1 MRKKSTV
8 AAQSSLNRSQRR
20 RSDGFRRRSTDAG
33 ITTDIVVKVE
43 TLPVIEGSGSTLGKE
58 TYLKELVGGFVDT
71 IKAANNVQESVT
83 KWVDMN
89 NMYDI
94 LSADKDTMKQY
105 FGYLAEDIKVPMK
118 MARRGMAGSLL
129 MSLACTYG
137 DVISDAVMVHYY
149 LEKNM
154 ASAFRTSLGILIGA
168 LAAQGLVTWTN
179 TKHVKQFSVR
189 IRRVVFGVISLNPAI
204 HAYGKWTGD
213 ELEEGSTSPPSRLL
227 GFTKFV
233 ELICESLPQLIV
245 QLGFLLEASDSIQ
258 GDLRPIASIIFSVVA
273 VGFIVS
279 DMSIGWERV
288 SMSRS
293 IRGPYQTWW
302 VGVLPERRGGVF
314 FFGHVLFVLGYF
326 ACAVISF
333 TAAGQV
339 LGELFVFAFEF
350 IELMCFLLV
359 MRAAGRARWV
369 LGNSNGVGLF
379 DVLRPEWLVTS
390 VVPVLLFRQEWNIG
404 GGIWS
409 RFIAWRLCVTTA
421 AVYLC
426 SSSIEADVMTIHMT
440 ALCCA
445 VVGFLIMVVF
455 ASDSHR
461 WTLYSTKM
469 TLKGMYKRSFVNDN
483 LTADNLTL
491 NYTYSTPDELRLQVI
506 ATAHPYYYFE
516 VQHEVK
522 KWVLN
527 MKVTDEL
534 FKEGVVPRGTYSLK
548 GQTFATAFA
557 IIKRKYSYFNDPEGN
572 ELIGKHLDSLLIEV
586 ENLNEE
592 MQKKMQ
598 SSSSSPSPLQ
608 RQVSRELPAIFDKD
622 AEIAALKR
630 ELEEMNA
637 VLEEKDLALEEKDL
651 ALEEKDLSLEEN
663 KAAIEE
669 KDKVIAALEERLR
682 ENDKWVQ

>member
-1 MRKKSTV
+1 M
-8 AAQSSLNRSQRR
+8 
-20 RSDGFRRRSTDAG
+20 DAG
-33 ITTDIVVKVE
+33 VTTDIVNIVE
-43 TLPVIEGSGSTLGKE
+43 IPSISVVGSSDSSTLGVS
-58 TYLKELVGGFVDT
+58 YLKELVGGFVDT

-83 KWVDMN
+83 KWVDVN
-89 NMYDI
+89 NIYDI

-137 DVISDAVMVHYY
+137 DVISDTVMVFYY
-149 LEKNM
+149 NEKNM
-154 ASAFRTSLGILIGA
+154 TGAYRTSLGILIGA
-168 LAAQGLVTWTN
+168 LAAQGVVTWMN
-179 TKHVKQFSVR
+179 TKHVKQLSVR
-189 IRRVVFGVISLNPAI
+189 IRRVVFGVMSLNPAI
-204 HAYGKWTGD
+204 HAYAKWSGD
-213 ELEEGSTSPPSRLL
+213 ELEEGSTTPPSRLL

-233 ELICESLPQLIV
+233 ELIFESLPQLIV

-273 VGFIVS
+273 AGFIVS
-279 DMSIGWERV
+279 DMSIGWERA

-293 IRGPYQTWW
+293 IRGPYQTYW

-314 FFGHVLFVLGYF
+314 FLGHVLFVSGYF

-339 LGELFVFAFEF
+339 LGALYIFAFEF

-359 MRAAGRARWV
+359 MRATGRARW
-369 LGNSNGVGLF
+369 LMENSNGVGLF
-379 DVLRPEWLVTS
+379 DVFRPEWLVTS
-390 VVPVLLFRQEWNIG
+390 VAPILLFRNDGLIG
-404 GGIWS
+404 GAIWS
-409 RFIAWRLCVTTA
+409 RFIAYRLCVTTA

-445 VVGFLIMVVF
+445 VVGFLMMVVF
-455 ASDSHR
+455 ASNSHR
-461 WTLYSTKM
+461 WTLYSTKLSSK
-469 TLKGMYKRSFVNDN
+469 THGQRWFGNDN
-483 LTADNLTL
+483 VPLE
-491 NYTYSTPDELRLQVI
+491 YTYTTHDEARLYAF

-516 VQHEVK
+516 VNNEVK

-534 FKEGVVPRGTYSLK
+534 FKEGVVPRGVDNLK
-548 GQTFATAFA
+548 GQSFATAFA

-572 ELIGKHLDSLLIEV
+572 ELIGKHLDALLIEV

-592 MQKKMQ
+592 MRKMQ

-608 RQVSRELPAIFDKD
+608 RQVSRGLSAISDKD

-630 ELEEMNA
+630 ELEKKNA

-651 ALEEKDLSLEEN
+651 ALEEKDLALEEKDLALEEN

-682 ENDKWVQ
+682 ENDKGVQ